1 MNGTQ
6 AVDDTAG
13 PAFPGSFV
21 LSLPRTG
28 STLLRLLLDSHPQ
41 VYCPD
46 ELNLGRLVHALSS
59 TQEGLTEPPN
69 PSGPAMADIDP
80 ASPAAVATRQ
90 IVGDMLAAAAAT
102 RGKTLWCDK
111 SPSNLE
117 HVPVIE
123 RIFPEARYLVLHR
136 HALDFAMSCLRFS
149 TYGFFLTV
157 VDDYVRKD
165 HRNFLR
171 ALLQAWNDKTA
182 ELLEFERRHAG
193 RCLRLRY
200 EDLVAEP
207 AAILERVCDFLGVER
222 VPDLAKR
229 VFSSPHQQRAYHGDP
244 KAYYS
249 SGIADS
255 SVGSGAELNLSAL
268 RLVPAEQI
276 ERMNAL
282 LTALAYPAAEIS
294 AGGIDLHMG
303 PQAGRQPAAAPQEAP
318 SHPPGELFALLG
330 QRLAVRP
337 VPASIAG
344 TAFAFVLTGE
354 AGGAWTVD
362 LSQTPGQVLS
372 GSDSAPTVLTLAA
385 SDFAGIVTGRLNPA
399 LAFQQGKLKLSGA
412 ADPGMLRDL
421 LALLLAP

>member
-1 MNGTQ
+1 MSGPQT
-6 AVDDTAG
+6 VDETAG
-13 PAFPGSFV
+13 PRFPGFFV

-28 STLLRLLLDSHPQ
+28 STLLRLLLDSHPEIH
-41 VYCPD
+41 CPD

-59 TQEGLTEPPN
+59 TQEGLTETPN
-69 PSGPAMADIDP
+69 PSAPTMADIDP
-80 ASPAAVATRQ
+80 TSPAAVATRRL
-90 IVGDMLAAAAAT
+90 VGDMLAAAAAAK
-102 RGKTLWCDK
+102 GKTLWCDK

-157 VDDYVRKD
+157 VDEYVRKD

-182 ELLEFERRHAG
+182 ELLDFEHRHPG

-200 EDLVAEP
+200 EDLVADP
-207 AAILERVCDFLGVER
+207 AATLERICGFLGVER
-222 VPDLAKR
+222 VPDLATR

-255 SVGSGAELNLSAL
+255 SVGSGAEISLGAL

-276 ERMNAL
+276 ARMNEL
-282 LTALAYPAAEIS
+282 LTTLAYPAAEIS
-294 AGGIDLHMG
+294 ASGIDLHMG
-303 PQAGRQPAAAPQEAP
+303 RQQSPAPEGGPPSQA
-318 SHPPGELFALLG
+318 PGELFALLG
-330 QRLAVRP
+330 QRLLARS

-362 LSQTPGQVLS
+362 LAQTPAQVVS
-372 GSDSAPTVLTLAA
+372 GSDSAPCTLTLTA
-385 SDFAGIVTGRLNPA
+385 SDFADVVTGRLNPA
-399 LAFQQGKLKLSGA
+399 LAFQQGKLKMAGA
-412 ADPGMLRDL
+412 ADAGMLRDL

>member
-1 MNGTQ
+1 MSGPQT
-6 AVDDTAG
+6 VDETAG
-13 PAFPGSFV
+13 PRFPGFFV

-28 STLLRLLLDSHPQ
+28 STLLRLLLDSHPEIH
-41 VYCPD
+41 CPD

-59 TQEGLTEPPN
+59 TQEGLTETPN
-69 PSGPAMADIDP
+69 PSAPTMADIDP
-80 ASPAAVATRQ
+80 TSPAAVATRRL
-90 IVGDMLAAAAAT
+90 VGDMLAAAAAAK
-102 RGKTLWCDK
+102 GKTLWCDK

-157 VDDYVRKD
+157 VDEYVRKD

-182 ELLEFERRHAG
+182 ELLDFEHRHPG

-200 EDLVAEP
+200 EDLVADP
-207 AAILERVCDFLGVER
+207 AATLERICGFLGVER
-222 VPDLAKR
+222 VPDLATR

-268 RLVPAEQI
+268 QLVPADRI

-294 AGGIDLHMG
+294 AGGIDLHLG
-303 PQAGRQPAAAPQEAP
+303 RSGRQPAAPPQEAP

-330 QRLAVRP
+330 QRLRERP

-344 TAFAFVLTGE
+344 SAFAFVLTGE

-362 LSQTPGQVLS
+362 LSQTPARVLS
-372 GSDSAPTVLTLAA
+372 GSDAASCVLTLAA

-399 LAFQQGKLKLSGA
+399 LAFQEGKLRLAGA

-421 LALLLAP
+421 LALLLTP